1 MMEQVYEKE
10 KELEMQAKEIVYIK
24 ETNRFLIAFNTNY
37 LTVLNCDAEI
47 LQMVDYSTGVLSEI
61 TSFPS
66 KMMKSSDLGRSTQI
80 WSLLLIILLN
90 SHWSRVPS
98 PQLKRLLVLGLWRA
112 RVLNGLDL
120 ESVLN
125 LT

>member
-1 MMEQVYEKE
+1 MEQVYEKE

-80 WSLLLIILLN
+80 
-90 SHWSRVPS
+90 
-98 PQLKRLLVLGLWRA
+98 
-112 RVLNGLDL
+112 
-120 ESVLN
+120 
-125 LT
+125 